1 MRTNHLVDPTFF
13 FDAIEEFSFNYPI
26 YVVNKAGDVD
36 EYGNT
41 KLKYE
46 RKTIRGSLQVQTKRE
61 RQSKDGNTAEVR
73 YMFYCKSLYRIDV
86 GDIIEYN
93 GDFLRCNETHP
104 YDEYG
109 CREASLT
116 MIQLTAYRD
125 FADYIKYLRG
135 EKLI

>member
-13 FDAIEEFSFNYPI
+13 FDAIEEFSFDYNI
-26 YVVNKAGDVD
+26 FVVNKNGVD
-36 EYGNT
+36 DYGNT
-41 KLKYE
+41 KLTYE
-46 RKTIRGSLQVQTKRE
+46 KKTIRGSLQVQTKKE

-109 CREASLT
+109 CREAALT
-116 MIQLTAYRD
+116 MINLAAYRD

>member
-1 MRTNHLVDPTFF
+1 MRKNHLIDPTFF

-26 YVVNKAGDVD
+26 YVVNKDGDVD

-41 KLKYE
+41 KLTYTQ
-46 RKTIRGSLQVQTKRE
+46 KTIRGSLQIKTKQE
-61 RQSKDGNTAEVR
+61 RQSKDGSTMDVE
-73 YMFYCKSLYRIDV
+73 YDFYCKSLYRIDI
-86 GDIIEYN
+86 GDIIEYDN
-93 GDFLRCNETHP
+93 NFLRCYDVHP

-109 CREASLT
+109 CREASLR
-116 MIQLTAYRD
+116 MIQLSAYRD

>member
-1 MRTNHLVDPTFF
+1 
-13 FDAIEEFSFNYPI
+13 
-26 YVVNKAGDVD
+26 
-36 EYGNT
+36 
-41 KLKYE
+41 
-46 RKTIRGSLQVQTKRE
+46 
-61 RQSKDGNTAEVR
+61 
-73 YMFYCKSLYRIDV
+73 MFYCKSLYRIDV

-109 CREASLT
+109 CREAALT
-116 MIQLTAYRD
+116 MIQLAAYRD

>member
-13 FDAIEEFSFNYPI
+13 FDAIEEFSFNYNI
-26 YVVNKAGDVD
+26 FVVNKNGVD
-36 EYGNT
+36 DYGNT
-41 KLKYE
+41 KLTYE
-46 RKTIRGSLQVQTKRE
+46 KKTIRGSLQVQTKRE
-61 RQSKDGNTAEVR
+61 RQSKDGNTAEAL

-93 GDFLRCNETHP
+93 GDFLRCNATHP

-109 CREASLT
+109 CREAALT
-116 MIQLTAYRD
+116 MINLAAYRD

>member
-1 MRTNHLVDPTFF
+1 MSRNHVIDPTFF
-13 FDAIEEFSFNYPI
+13 FDAIDEFSFIYPI
-26 YVVNKAGDVD
+26 YVVNKNGVD

-41 KLKYE
+41 KLTYS
-46 RKTIRGSLQVQTKRE
+46 KTTICGSLQIQTKRE
-61 RQSKDGNTAEVR
+61 KQSKDGNTDEVH
-73 YMFYCKSLYRIDV
+73 YKFYCKSLYRIDV

-93 GDFLRCNETHP
+93 GNFLRCNEVLP

-109 CREASLT
+109 CREATLT
-116 MIQLTAYRD
+116 MISLAAYRD

>member
-1 MRTNHLVDPTFF
+1 MNRSHIIDPTFF
-13 FDAIEEFSFNYPI
+13 FDVIDEFSFTYPI
-26 YVVNKAGDVD
+26 YVVNKNGVD

-41 KLKYE
+41 KLTYS
-46 RKTIRGSLQVQTKRE
+46 KTTISGSLQIQTKRE
-61 RQSKDGNTAEVR
+61 KQSKDGNTDEVH
-73 YMFYCKSLYRIDV
+73 YKFYCKSLYRIDV

-93 GDFLRCNETHP
+93 GNFLRCNEVLP

-109 CREASLT
+109 CRKASLT
-116 MIQLTAYRD
+116 MISLAAYRD

>member
-61 RQSKDGNTAEVR
+61 IQSKDGNTAEVR
-73 YMFYCKSLYRIDV
+73 YMFYCKSQLIKSFLNFTLDFTKIPRPV
-86 GDIIEYN
+86 FII
-93 GDFLRCNETHP
+93 R
-104 YDEYG
+104 
-109 CREASLT
+109 
-116 MIQLTAYRD
+116 
-125 FADYIKYLRG
+125 
-135 EKLI
+135 

>member
-1 MRTNHLVDPTFF
+1 MRTNHLIDPTFF
-13 FDAIEEFSFNYPI
+13 FDAIEEFSFSYNI
-26 YVVNKAGDVD
+26 FVVNKNGVD
-36 EYGNT
+36 DYGNT
-41 KLKYE
+41 KLTYE
-46 RKTIRGSLQVQTKRE
+46 KKVIRGSLQIQTKRE
-61 RQSKDGNTAEVR
+61 RQSKDGNTNEVQ
-73 YMFYCKSLYRIDV
+73 YKFYCKSLYRIDV
-86 GDIIEYN
+86 GDILEYN

-116 MIQLTAYRD
+116 MINLAAYRD